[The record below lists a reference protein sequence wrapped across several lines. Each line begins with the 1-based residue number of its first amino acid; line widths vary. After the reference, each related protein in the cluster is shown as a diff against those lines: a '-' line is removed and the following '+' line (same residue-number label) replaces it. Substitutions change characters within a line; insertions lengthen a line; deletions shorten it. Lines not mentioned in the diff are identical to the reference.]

1 MISCQWV
8 LFFNKTFPELLRM
21 MKILVGV
28 KRVVDYNVRVQVK
41 PDGSGVALDGVKM
54 SVNPFDGEKPDRTG
68 ACRCAKFGNA
78 DAPVHI
84 VEFFDPACG
93 TCREFYPLVKNLMAA
108 HPGKIRLTMRY
119 APFHPGSDQVVKV
132 MEAARKQGQ
141 FQQTLEALFSSQ
153 TVWVQ
158 NHTAQVDL
166 IWSPLGGLGLDMERI
181 KSDMISPEIA
191 RTIAQD
197 LANAKTMNITMT
209 PEYTGRPFDRN
220 RVLASVLLHLGDVL
234 EAFENQGFAALRDEW
249 LRHHAFHDKPVRLSM
264 PDGSHW
270 EGRAMGIADDG
281 ALLVE
286 TSQGPRRF
294 ASGEVSLRGGA

>member
-1 MISCQWV
+1 MKQKSIFTLAAV
-8 LFFNKTFPELLRM
+8 LLIAAFIVGAFFYKNQKTEQAAQLAA
-21 MKILVGV
+21 KNQTALV
-28 KRVVDYNVRVQVK
+28 RADA
-41 PDGSGVALDGVKM
+41 PS
-54 SVNPFDGEKPDRTG
+54 
-68 ACRCAKFGNA
+68 FGNA

-141 FQQTLEALFSSQ
+141 FQQTLEALFASQ

-166 IWSPLGGLGLDMERI
+166 IWSPLGTLGLDMERI
-181 KSDMISPEIA
+181 KSDMNSPEIA

-197 LANAKTMNITMT
+197 LADAKTMNVTMT
-209 PEYTGRPFDRN
+209 PEYFVNGKPLPSFGFEQLQTLVD
-220 RVLASVLLHLGDVL
+220 
-234 EAFENQGFAALRDEW
+234 EA
-249 LRHHAFHDKPVRLSM
+249 
-264 PDGSHW
+264 
-270 EGRAMGIADDG
+270 
-281 ALLVE
+281 LVN
-286 TSQGPRRF
+286 TNTK
-294 ASGEVSLRGGA
+294 

>member
-1 MISCQWV
+1 MKQKSIFTLAAVLLIAAFIVGAFFYKNQRTEQAAQLAAKNQIS
-8 LFFNKTFPELLRM
+8 
-21 MKILVGV
+21 LV
-28 KRVVDYNVRVQVK
+28 RADA
-41 PDGSGVALDGVKM
+41 PS
-54 SVNPFDGEKPDRTG
+54 
-68 ACRCAKFGNA
+68 FGNA

-158 NHTAQVDL
+158 NHTAQADL

-181 KSDMISPEIA
+181 KSDMNSPEIA

-197 LANAKTMNITMT
+197 LADAKTMNVTMT
-209 PEYTGRPFDRN
+209 PEYFVNGKPLPTFGFEQLQRLVD
-220 RVLASVLLHLGDVL
+220 
-234 EAFENQGFAALRDEW
+234 EA
-249 LRHHAFHDKPVRLSM
+249 
-264 PDGSHW
+264 
-270 EGRAMGIADDG
+270 
-281 ALLVE
+281 LVN
-286 TSQGPRRF
+286 TDTK
-294 ASGEVSLRGGA
+294 

>member
-1 MISCQWV
+1 MKQKSIFTLAAVLLIAAFIVGAFFYKNQKTEQAAQLAAKNQIS
-8 LFFNKTFPELLRM
+8 
-21 MKILVGV
+21 LV
-28 KRVVDYNVRVQVK
+28 RADA
-41 PDGSGVALDGVKM
+41 PS
-54 SVNPFDGEKPDRTG
+54 
-68 ACRCAKFGNA
+68 FGNA

-141 FQQTLEALFSSQ
+141 FQQTLEALFASQ

-158 NHTAQVDL
+158 NHTAQADL

-181 KSDMISPEIA
+181 KSDMNSPEIA

-197 LANAKTMNITMT
+197 LADAKTMNVTMT
-209 PEYTGRPFDRN
+209 PEYFVNGKPLPTFGFEQLQRLVD
-220 RVLASVLLHLGDVL
+220 
-234 EAFENQGFAALRDEW
+234 EA
-249 LRHHAFHDKPVRLSM
+249 
-264 PDGSHW
+264 
-270 EGRAMGIADDG
+270 
-281 ALLVE
+281 LVN
-286 TSQGPRRF
+286 TNTK
-294 ASGEVSLRGGA
+294 

>member
-1 MISCQWV
+1 MKQKSIFTLAAVLLIAAFIVGAFFYKNQKTEQAAQLAAKNQIS
-8 LFFNKTFPELLRM
+8 
-21 MKILVGV
+21 LV
-28 KRVVDYNVRVQVK
+28 RADA
-41 PDGSGVALDGVKM
+41 PS
-54 SVNPFDGEKPDRTG
+54 
-68 ACRCAKFGNA
+68 FGNA

-158 NHTAQVDL
+158 NHTAQADL

-181 KSDMISPEIA
+181 KSDMNSPEIA

-197 LANAKTMNITMT
+197 LADAKTMNVTMT
-209 PEYTGRPFDRN
+209 PEYFVNGKPLPSFSFEQLQRLVD
-220 RVLASVLLHLGDVL
+220 
-234 EAFENQGFAALRDEW
+234 EA
-249 LRHHAFHDKPVRLSM
+249 
-264 PDGSHW
+264 
-270 EGRAMGIADDG
+270 
-281 ALLVE
+281 LVN
-286 TSQGPRRF
+286 TNTK
-294 ASGEVSLRGGA
+294 